1 MQEDHEAPHV
11 AERYHGCTV
20 AYQRVVRIIPL
31 GAERVHP
38 YARVGHEVA
47 QFGQESDKQF
57 LGHGNQQGLL
67 GLSRP
72 VGVRTHHKTRILSV
86 LGQEV
91 EDMLVQVIVE
101 ADRVLGVCHYL
112 GIRLEAVGHIGEGKL
127 AHARHVAQRLRVV
140 RKTEFEQAAEVDN
153 LVVAPVA
160 DVRPRVLRLYHL
172 PVYALVGNLIGVVAV
187 NGSGVEELRD
197 DTVCIERVRQ
207 GERLPVLEDV
217 APVALISNDTLAF
230 GVIDTDVKQVPR
242 ARRVAV
248 AAGEGQ
254 RQVLQEEAM
263 ELEVLTI
270 QHALLQCRIVHLLG
284 QLV

>member
-1 MQEDHEAPHV
+1 
-11 AERYHGCTV
+11 
-20 AYQRVVRIIPL
+20 
-31 GAERVHP
+31 
-38 YARVGHEVA
+38 
-47 QFGQESDKQF
+47 
-57 LGHGNQQGLL
+57 
-67 GLSRP
+67 
-72 VGVRTHHKTRILSV
+72 
-86 LGQEV
+86 
-91 EDMLVQVIVE
+91 MLVQVIVE
-101 ADRVLGVCHYL
+101 ADRVLGVSHYL
-112 GIRLEAVGHIGEGKL
+112 GIRLEAVRHIGEGKL

-172 PVYALVGNLIGVVAV
+172 PVYALGGNLIGVVAI
-187 NGSGVEELRD
+187 NGGGVEELRD
-197 DTVCIERVRQ
+197 DTVRIERIGQ

-230 GVIDTDVKQVPR
+230 GVVDTDVKQVPR

-270 QHALLQCRIVHLLG
+270 QHALLQRRVVHLLG

>member
-1 MQEDHEAPHV
+1 M
-11 AERYHGCTV
+11 
-20 AYQRVVRIIPL
+20 
-31 GAERVHP
+31 
-38 YARVGHEVA
+38 
-47 QFGQESDKQF
+47 
-57 LGHGNQQGLL
+57 
-67 GLSRP
+67 
-72 VGVRTHHKTRILSV
+72 
-86 LGQEV
+86 
-91 EDMLVQVIVE
+91 
-101 ADRVLGVCHYL
+101 
-112 GIRLEAVGHIGEGKL
+112 
-127 AHARHVAQRLRVV
+127 V

-160 DVRPRVLRLYHL
+160 DVRPRVLGLYHL
-172 PVYALVGNLIGVVAV
+172 PVYALGGYLIGVVAV
-187 NGSGVEELRD
+187 NGGGVEELRD
-197 DTVCIERVRQ
+197 DTVRIERIGQ

-254 RQVLQEEAM
+254 RQILQEEAM

-270 QHALLQCRIVHLLG
+270 QHALLQRRVVHLLG